1 MARRDELIAVVE
13 QSPAAVGRHDKA
25 AWVALFADNAQVND
39 PVGSAPNVGREVIGR
54 FYDTFIAPNTI
65 IFGVEHDIVCGDS
78 VIRDLSIETRMSDHV
93 KLHVPMHLRYDLDA
107 DRKIVGLYAYWEL
120 PGMIGQLLKRGPL
133 ALPVAVK
140 LSAKLMKNQRLSGS
154 LGFAK
159 GFNRVGVA
167 GKELAAVFLDT
178 ITSGTNLGVAEA
190 MLGDRPVVK
199 IGEHQGT
206 ALSSIGERVA
216 GFRVGKTL
224 AAGDFVTASLF
235 NVADHAVVLL
245 QFQKNEIVGVTLYIE
260 D

>member
-25 AWVALFADNAQVND
+25 AWLALFADKAQVND
-39 PVGSAPNVGREVIGR
+39 PVGAAPNVGREAIGR

-65 IFGVEHDIVCGDS
+65 VFDVEHDIVCGDS
-78 VIRDLSIETRMSDHV
+78 VMRDLSLETRMSSKV
-93 KLHVPMHLRYDLDA
+93 VLHVPMHLRYDLDA
-107 DRKIVGLYAYWEL
+107 DRKITGLYAYWEL
-120 PGMIGQLLKRGPL
+120 PGMVGQLLKRGPL
-133 ALPVAVK
+133 ALPV
-140 LSAKLMKNQRLSGS
+140 SAKLTVKLVTNQRLSGS

-190 MLGDRPVVK
+190 MLGDRPVVQ
-199 IGEHQGT
+199 IGQHQGT
-206 ALSSIGERVA
+206 SLTAISNRVT

-224 AAGDFVTASLF
+224 AAGDFVTASLS
-235 NVADHAVVLL
+235 NGTHHAVIVL
-245 QFQKNEIVGVTLYIE
+245 QFKRNEIVGVSLYIE
-260 D
+260 N